1 MVHLTTALDASS
13 GVPLYEQLY
22 RSLAG
27 EMRSGTLAAGTRMPG
42 KRRLAAEL
50 SVSVN
55 TVDAAYQMLAA
66 EGYLESRERSG
77 FYVQEYLA
85 LPSRPAGGTEQP
97 APPKPEPPVLP
108 VRYDLST
115 RGVDPE
121 LFPFRTWARLQK
133 EESAVQ
139 QVLDSPA
146 AAKGLDD
153 SYQPVPDV
161 RDDPAYFA
169 RLYDQYAT
177 DVLRVCYFYLSDREK
192 AEDVCQD
199 VFVRLMTTHPL
210 LQPGREKSWLL
221 KVALNRCR
229 DLWRGAWLKRVI
241 LGGPTF
247 ELIPAPDEFS
257 RRDDQQAMMAAIN
270 QLPATFKEVILL
282 HYYQGMNIAEIAQML
297 ELPEGTI
304 SSRLSRGRKKLE
316 SILLKGGDAR

>member
-1 MVHLTTALDASS
+1 M
-13 GVPLYEQLY
+13 
-22 RSLAG
+22 
-27 EMRSGTLAAGTRMPG
+27 
-42 KRRLAAEL
+42 
-50 SVSVN
+50 
-55 TVDAAYQMLAA
+55 
-66 EGYLESRERSG
+66 
-77 FYVQEYLA
+77 
-85 LPSRPAGGTEQP
+85 
-97 APPKPEPPVLP
+97 
-108 VRYDLST
+108 
-115 RGVDPE
+115 
-121 LFPFRTWARLQK
+121 
-133 EESAVQ
+133 Q
-139 QVLDSPA
+139 QTLDSPA

>member
-1 MVHLTTALDASS
+1 M
-13 GVPLYEQLY
+13 
-22 RSLAG
+22 
-27 EMRSGTLAAGTRMPG
+27 
-42 KRRLAAEL
+42 
-50 SVSVN
+50 
-55 TVDAAYQMLAA
+55 
-66 EGYLESRERSG
+66 
-77 FYVQEYLA
+77 
-85 LPSRPAGGTEQP
+85 
-97 APPKPEPPVLP
+97 
-108 VRYDLST
+108 
-115 RGVDPE
+115 
-121 LFPFRTWARLQK
+121 
-133 EESAVQ
+133 Q
-139 QVLDSPA
+139 QALDSPA

-316 SILLKGGDAR
+316 SILLKGGDARRRSILSRTSSSKPSSGICPTR

>member
-1 MVHLTTALDASS
+1 MS
-13 GVPLYEQLY
+13 
-22 RSLAG
+22 
-27 EMRSGTLAAGTRMPG
+27 
-42 KRRLAAEL
+42 
-50 SVSVN
+50 
-55 TVDAAYQMLAA
+55 
-66 EGYLESRERSG
+66 
-77 FYVQEYLA
+77 
-85 LPSRPAGGTEQP
+85 
-97 APPKPEPPVLP
+97 EPT
-108 VRYDLST
+108 SKH
-115 RGVDPE
+115 
-121 LFPFRTWARLQK
+121 K

-139 QVLDSPA
+139 QALDSPA

-177 DVLRVCYFYLSDREK
+177 DVLRVCYFYLSNREK

>member
-1 MVHLTTALDASS
+1 MS
-13 GVPLYEQLY
+13 
-22 RSLAG
+22 
-27 EMRSGTLAAGTRMPG
+27 
-42 KRRLAAEL
+42 
-50 SVSVN
+50 
-55 TVDAAYQMLAA
+55 
-66 EGYLESRERSG
+66 
-77 FYVQEYLA
+77 
-85 LPSRPAGGTEQP
+85 
-97 APPKPEPPVLP
+97 EPT
-108 VRYDLST
+108 SKH
-115 RGVDPE
+115 
-121 LFPFRTWARLQK
+121 K

-139 QVLDSPA
+139 QALDSPA

-199 VFVRLMTTHPL
+199 VFVRLMTTHPV

-270 QLPATFKEVILL
+270 QLPVTFKEVILL

>member
-1 MVHLTTALDASS
+1 MS
-13 GVPLYEQLY
+13 
-22 RSLAG
+22 
-27 EMRSGTLAAGTRMPG
+27 
-42 KRRLAAEL
+42 
-50 SVSVN
+50 
-55 TVDAAYQMLAA
+55 
-66 EGYLESRERSG
+66 
-77 FYVQEYLA
+77 
-85 LPSRPAGGTEQP
+85 
-97 APPKPEPPVLP
+97 EPT
-108 VRYDLST
+108 SKH
-115 RGVDPE
+115 
-121 LFPFRTWARLQK
+121 K

-139 QVLDSPA
+139 QALDSPA

-177 DVLRVCYFYLSDREK
+177 DVFRVCYFYLSDREK

>member
-1 MVHLTTALDASS
+1 MS
-13 GVPLYEQLY
+13 
-22 RSLAG
+22 
-27 EMRSGTLAAGTRMPG
+27 
-42 KRRLAAEL
+42 
-50 SVSVN
+50 
-55 TVDAAYQMLAA
+55 
-66 EGYLESRERSG
+66 
-77 FYVQEYLA
+77 
-85 LPSRPAGGTEQP
+85 
-97 APPKPEPPVLP
+97 EPT
-108 VRYDLST
+108 SKH
-115 RGVDPE
+115 
-121 LFPFRTWARLQK
+121 K

-139 QVLDSPA
+139 QALDSPA

-169 RLYDQYAT
+169 RVYDQYAT

-199 VFVRLMTTHPL
+199 VFVRLMTTHPV